1 MYLQYLLSSPNF
13 VRLLQ
18 RRPRYAASTSQLVVV
33 AMEPDAMI
41 MQDKMVIKN
50 VASVSK

>member
-18 RRPRYAASTSQLVVV
+18 RRPRHAALASQLAVVT
-33 AMEPDAMI
+33 MEPEALI
-41 MQDKMVIKN
+41 MQDKMVED